1 MEMFLLLGCKVFI
14 EVKHLQWE
22 DISFTS
28 FQVAINQHIYK
39 TRGKCSFLKKALY
52 IPLFN
57 MFKLKGGLPYQIL
70 KKVTL
75 LILYKQ
81 VGCLHCEH
89 ILKT

>member
-1 MEMFLLLGCKVFI
+1 MEMFLLLGRKGFI
-14 EVKHLQWE
+14 EVKLLQRE
-22 DISFTS
+22 NISFTS
-28 FQVAINQHIYK
+28 FQVAMNQHIHK
-39 TRGKCSFLKKALY
+39 TRGQCSFLKKALY